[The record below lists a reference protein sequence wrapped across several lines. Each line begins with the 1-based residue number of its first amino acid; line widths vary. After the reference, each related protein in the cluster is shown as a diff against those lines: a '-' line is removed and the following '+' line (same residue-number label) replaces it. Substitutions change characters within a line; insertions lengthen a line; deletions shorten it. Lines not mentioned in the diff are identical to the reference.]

1 MKKLALF
8 NLTDEQKKKLP
19 IWFAVEFACMVAYL
33 ALDLLTKE
41 FIYGPMANGADDII
55 LIEGV
60 LRFTPVKNTGASFG
74 IFSDKTYVLTIISIV
89 TAVLLFIVWIFTITE
104 RNGWLRSALVLIIA
118 GAVGNIV
125 DRVMFGYVRDFVYF
139 ELIDFAVFNF
149 ADSGLCVG
157 AGLLIIYL
165 LVFYIRSD
173 KSSEKPKNKENN
185 EVDG

>member
-19 IWFAVEFACMVAYL
+19 VWFVVEFFFMLAYL
-33 ALDLLTKE
+33 AMDLLTKE

-60 LRFTPVKNTGASFG
+60 LRFTPVRNTGASFG
-74 IFSDKTYVLTIISIV
+74 IFSDKTYVLTIISII

-118 GAVGNIV
+118 GAIGNIV
-125 DRVMFGYVRDFVYF
+125 DRVAFGYVRDFVYF

-165 LVFYIRSD
+165 LFFYIKSD
-173 KSSEKPKNKENN
+173 KASDNDKKEEKRSQK
-185 EVDG
+185 